1 MTKLLDSEKVATGR
15 KLLAGIRK
23 NTKPVLRSV
32 MELGGWLNWASEVV
46 DGGRIYSQR
55 IWRVTRGVT
64 NPNNR
69 IRLTREFFL
78 DVDWW
83 DENLEKLNGRPVPLA
98 AGECREIVRC
108 VTDATGTGKIGIWMD
123 GAFVHITQ
131 EEVRELC
138 PEIPPA
144 ESLEKEIHVQTWEAA
159 APLCVLRLFPLV
171 TEGRELHV
179 LTDNS
184 AAEAA
189 LNSGAIRHEPSMAVV
204 RATFWECKRQN
215 ARLRVGWLPGKAN
228 IFADAVSRMTNRA
241 KR

>member
-1 MTKLLDSEKVATGR
+1 M
-15 KLLAGIRK
+15 
-23 NTKPVLRSV
+23 
-32 MELGGWLNWASEVV
+32 
-46 DGGRIYSQR
+46 SQ
-55 IWRVTRGVT
+55 
-64 NPNNR
+64 
-69 IRLTREFFL
+69 
-78 DVDWW
+78 
-83 DENLEKLNGRPVPLA
+83 K
-98 AGECREIVRC
+98 
-108 VTDATGTGKIGIWMD
+108 
-123 GAFVHITQ
+123 
-131 EEVRELC
+131 VRELC

-144 ESLEKEIHVQTWEAA
+144 ESFEKEIHVQTWEAA

-228 IFADAVSRMTNRA
+228 IFADAVSRIDEPGQVLRFHTALRYWQSLMFPGSDARGAPWMCGALCRRA
-241 KR
+241 VCA